1 MSPVNTQNINK
12 EFIQENPYIN
22 HIDDEIDSAVF
33 TELGRLLREATLRA
47 ETATV
52 EEEPVIEEATLL
64 PFNMERVVDSAV
76 HLLGSKQDIVHTV
89 HRLLE
94 DREEWDLA
102 VMDGHG
108 STKGTNPYTGKYE
121 TYNLTL
127 LTIQEMIENGKL
139 DDILALDIYAEEDT
153 AVVFQ
158 KLLSQKCLEVK
169 QGMTQVGATFS
180 LIQIRRD
187 FITKK
192 ITVNIL
198 TVGDSPVTI
207 HCNGE
212 KVLESAEHS
221 WINKDEMERL
231 RREKRIDRHEIS
243 PSNNFKLLNEE
254 TIVAEPSGYV
264 NVGPCQLA
272 MTQSLGHIQYS
283 YGKIIDEKGLFG
295 LAPFKATMIFDETDE
310 LNIKGYSDGVSD
322 VVVEYLPQDVEFLKA
337 ANATETAEL
346 AKSRWEKTWDAVA
359 KTVYDRAIAEGITLV
374 DIPKSKFSF
383 GKTADDVC
391 CVSWIQTRR

>member
-1 MSPVNTQNINK
+1 
-12 EFIQENPYIN
+12 
-22 HIDDEIDSAVF
+22 
-33 TELGRLLREATLRA
+33 
-47 ETATV
+47 
-52 EEEPVIEEATLL
+52 
-64 PFNMERVVDSAV
+64 
-76 HLLGSKQDIVHTV
+76 
-89 HRLLE
+89 
-94 DREEWDLA
+94 
-102 VMDGHG
+102 
-108 STKGTNPYTGKYE
+108 
-121 TYNLTL
+121 
-127 LTIQEMIENGKL
+127 
-139 DDILALDIYAEEDT
+139 
-153 AVVFQ
+153 
-158 KLLSQKCLEVK
+158 
-169 QGMTQVGATFS
+169 MTQVGATFS

-192 ITVNIL
+192 ITVNVL

-283 YGKIIDEKGLFG
+283 YGRIIDEKGLFG
-295 LAPFKATMIFDETDE
+295 LAPFKATFIFDETDE

-359 KTVYDRAIAEGITLV
+359 KTVYDRAIAEGLTLV

-391 CVSWIQTRR
+391 CVSWIQTRH